1 MYHSVL
7 SSTVYHFA
15 DDTNPMCSRKNLK
28 RLRKDLNRDLDLLY
42 DWLCA
47 NRLSINTGKTEF
59 IVFRSPRHNLDIRL
73 TLKLNQKKLFESSK
87 IKYPGLILD
96 KN

>member
-1 MYHSVL
+1 MYYSAL

-15 DDTNPMCSRKNLK
+15 DDTNLMCSSKNLK

-47 NRLSINTGKTEF
+47 NRLSKE
-59 IVFRSPRHNLDIRL
+59 
-73 TLKLNQKKLFESSK
+73 KLNLSCL
-87 IKYPGLILD
+87 GLQDITSIYEA
-96 KN
+96 